1 MSEYPKDPLLSSQT
15 LAKKGKVVTA
25 EEAVRLI
32 HDGDTLATGG
42 FVGIGA
48 AEALALALEKHFAA
62 TGKPTGLT
70 LIFAAGQGDGGERG
84 MNHLAHPGLLKRVI
98 GGHFG
103 LTPKLGQLAME
114 NRIEAYNLPQGV
126 LTQLFRDVAAKKPG
140 LLTTVGIGTFVDPR
154 LGGGKVNAGT
164 TEEIVEL
171 MTLHGKEYLF
181 YRTHPIDVA
190 ILRGT
195 TADTDGNITMER
207 EALFLDSLAIA
218 TAAHNNGGIVIV
230 QVEHIAERGALN
242 PKLVKIPGVLVDCVV
257 VAEPEQHWQTFSER
271 YSPAFSGEIRVP
283 MQAIPPMEMSER
295 KIIARRAAFELKP
308 NSVVNLGVG
317 MPEGIASVAN
327 EEKILDYLTLTTE
340 PGVIGGLPAGG
351 LNFGAASNTQA
362 IIEMPA
368 QFDFYDGGG
377 LDVAFLGMAQTDREG
392 NVNVSQFGPK
402 LAGAG
407 GFINISQNAK
417 ELVFVGTFTAG
428 KLQIQVTDDRLCI
441 ATEGKARKFVE
452 AVDQRTFNGLYA
464 TQRRQPVLY
473 ITERCVFRLT
483 AAGLE
488 LTEIAPGVD
497 MDKDILAK
505 MAFRPLISSP
515 LKEMDARIFQPGP
528 MNLKADLLEVPLS
541 ERLIY
546 DPAENLFFVNF
557 EGLEIR
563 DVATIQAIRQEVER
577 KLAGLG
583 KKVYAVVNYDNF
595 VVAPHLLDTY
605 MDTVKGIVE
614 RFYSNVTRYTTSAFL
629 RMKLGEALQQR
640 NVAPH
645 IYESHADAH
654 QHVRGKETTQRGK

>member
-1 MSEYPKDPLLSSQT
+1 MSEHPTDPLVSSQT

-25 EEAVRLI
+25 AEAVRLI
-32 HDGDTLATGG
+32 RDGDTLATGG

-48 AEALALALEKHFAA
+48 AEALALALQERFTA

-103 LTPKLGQLAME
+103 LTPKLGQIAIE

-126 LTQLFRDVAAKKPG
+126 LTQLFRDVAANKPG

-154 LGGGKVNAGT
+154 LGGGKVNART
-164 TEEIVEL
+164 TEEIVEVV
-171 MTLHGKEYLF
+171 TLHGQEYLF
-181 YRTHPIDVA
+181 YRAHPINVA
-190 ILRGT
+190 MLRGT

-230 QVEHIAERGALN
+230 QVEHVADRGALN

-257 VAEPEQHWQTFSER
+257 VAKPEQHWQTFAER
-271 YSPAFSGEIRVP
+271 YSPAFSAEIRVP

-317 MPEGIASVAN
+317 MPEGIAAVAN
-327 EEKILDYLTLTTE
+327 EEKILDYLTMTTE
-340 PGVIGGLPAGG
+340 PGVIGGLPEGG

-392 NVNVSQFGPK
+392 HVNVSQFGPR

-428 KLQIQVTDDRLCI
+428 KLQIQVTDGRLRI

-488 LTEIAPGVD
+488 LTEIAPGAD
-497 MDKDILAK
+497 LDQDILAK
-505 MAFRPLISSP
+505 MAFRPLISSS
-515 LKEMDARIFQPGP
+515 LREMDARIFQPGP

-546 DPAENLFFVNF
+546 DPVENLFFVNF

-563 DVATIQAIRQEVER
+563 DTATIQAIRQEVEA

-654 QHVRGKETTQRGK
+654 QHVRGKEPTQRGK

>member
-1 MSEYPKDPLLSSQT
+1 MSEHPTDPLLSSQT

-25 EEAVRLI
+25 EEAVQLI
-32 HDGDTLATGG
+32 RDGDTLATGG

-48 AEALALALEKHFAA
+48 AEALAMALKERFTA
-62 TGKPTGLT
+62 TGKPSGLT

-84 MNHLAHPGLLKRVI
+84 MNLLAQPGLLKRVI

-114 NRIEAYNLPQGV
+114 NKIEAYNLPQGV
-126 LTQLFRDVAAKKPG
+126 LTQLFRDVAAGKPG
-140 LLTTVGIGTFVDPR
+140 LLTAVGIGTFVDPR
-154 LGGGKVNAGT
+154 LGGGKVNART
-164 TEEIVEL
+164 TEEIVEVL
-171 MTLHGKEYLF
+171 TLHGKEYLF
-181 YRTHPIDVA
+181 YRTHPINVA
-190 ILRGT
+190 VLRGT
-195 TADTDGNITMER
+195 TSDTDGNITMER

-230 QVEHIAERGALN
+230 QVEHIADRGALN

-257 VAEPEQHWQTFSER
+257 VAEPEQHWQTFAER

-428 KLQIQVTDDRLCI
+428 KLQIQITDGRLRI
-441 ATEGKARKFVE
+441 AREGKSRKFVG

-483 AAGLE
+483 SAGLE
-488 LTEIAPGVD
+488 LIEIAPGVGL
-497 MDKDILAK
+497 DKDILAQ
-505 MAFRPLISSP
+505 MAFRPLISSTM
-515 LKEMDARIFQPGP
+515 KEMDARIFQPGP

-541 ERLIY
+541 ERLTY

-563 DVATIQAIRQEVER
+563 DAATIQAIRQEVER

-640 NVAPH
+640 DVAPH

-654 QHVRGKETTQRGK
+654 QHVRDQEARRKK